1 MRLSLPVSYP
11 LGSYPSRYT
20 VNLGLAIKGLSSKS
34 NSASL
39 VAGIDVL
46 PSAYQPKSFSFTRVL
61 ALTGAVIAVA
71 LIVSQITM
79 VRINASG
86 INTLNSNLETI
97 TRLIE
102 QKQLQE
108 LETVQVR
115 SQEKVSQDIFTMAL
129 QTLNNQRD
137 EFNLGLEIVTSYL
150 PNGVVLSSISHEGSE
165 LALEVQSASED
176 KVLQYARNL
185 RTNGTFSEVSIV
197 TMRRLFDEGLTFHL
211 ALQMEE

>member
-1 MRLSLPVSYP
+1 M
-11 LGSYPSRYT
+11 T
-20 VNLGLAIKGLSSKS
+20 
-34 NSASL
+34 SA
-39 VAGIDVL
+39 A
-46 PSAYQPKSFSFTRVL
+46 
-61 ALTGAVIAVA
+61 IAVA

-86 INTLNSNLETI
+86 INTLNGNLETI

-108 LETVQVR
+108 LEAVQALSR
-115 SQEKVSQDIFTMAL
+115 TKVSQDIFTTAL

-150 PNGVVLSSISHEGSE
+150 PNGVVLSSISHDGSE
-165 LALEVQSASED
+165 LAIEVQSASED
-176 KVLQYARNL
+176 AVLQYARNL
-185 RTNGTFSEVSIV
+185 RANGTFSEVSIV
-197 TMRRLFDEGLTFHL
+197 TMRRLFDEGMTFRL